1 MVDFDERILCRV
13 QQGLRQVLGGS
24 EAIPIG
30 WERRAEVVRETARKV
45 LGVVSRQRKEG
56 KETWL

>member
-1 MVDFDERILCRV
+1 MKEFCAQFRE
-13 QQGLRQVLGGS
+13 GLRQALGGS
-24 EAIPIG
+24 EAIPDG

-56 KETWL
+56 KETWW